1 MSLCKDEK
9 VNGVAEIPLLFET
22 NINNLNWDYT
32 ISVYASEKVI
42 FKRLRERGL
51 DEIESISRINS
62 QLSIKEKCNRSNY
75 SINGESSISK
85 INKLVSDLVIKWKDE
100 RSS

>member
-42 FKRLRERGL
+42 FKRLITRKY
-51 DEIESISRINS
+51 IMS
-62 QLSIKEKCNRSNY
+62 
-75 SINGESSISK
+75 
-85 INKLVSDLVIKWKDE
+85 
-100 RSS
+100 